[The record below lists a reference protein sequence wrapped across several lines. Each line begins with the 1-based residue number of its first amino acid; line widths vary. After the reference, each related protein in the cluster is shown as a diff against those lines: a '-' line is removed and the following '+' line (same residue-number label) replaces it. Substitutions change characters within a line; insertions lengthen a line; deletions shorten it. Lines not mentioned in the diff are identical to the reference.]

1 MIINKKIFQVNKYKI
16 YNTRFLY
23 HAGYFKFYDCSDHI
37 TDNDADAMKEIKNLC
52 HFYTKSYSRNYYYNL

>member
-1 MIINKKIFQVNKYKI
+1 MINKRIFQDNINKYKI

-37 TDNDADAMKEIKNLC
+37 TDN
-52 HFYTKSYSRNYYYNL
+52 